1 MPNRRR
7 GEVEAILDGRPMTLV
22 LTLGALAELEAAFA
36 AEDLSALAARFAA
49 GRLSAR
55 DVIRVVT
62 CGLRGAGHAVGEPE
76 VAALRIDG
84 GVVGWA
90 ALVADLLAVTFGA
103 EEGAGRPDTAANDRP
118 QTGSAPPSSVL
129 HGTSEDETFSRR
141 ELDPVPSPPIVPGA
155 PSPSP
160 GTI

>member
-7 GEVEAILDGRPMTLV
+7 GEVEAILDGRPTTLV

-62 CGLRGAGHAVGEPE
+62 CGLKGAGHAIGEAE

-90 ALVADLLAVTFGA
+90 ALVADLLAVTFGGDDG
-103 EEGAGRPDTAANDRP
+103 EGAPRPA
-118 QTGSAPPSSVL
+118 
-129 HGTSEDETFSRR
+129 
-141 ELDPVPSPPIVPGA
+141 DPAPSPPIVPGA

>member
-7 GEVEAILDGRPMTLV
+7 GEVEAILDGRPTTLV

-36 AEDLSALAARFAA
+36 AEDLSALAARFAS

-62 CGLRGAGHAVGEPE
+62 CGLKGAGHPVGEAE

-103 EEGAGRPDTAANDRP
+103 DTEE
-118 QTGSAPPSSVL
+118 GSAPSAPSQE
-129 HGTSEDETFSRR
+129 GRGGD
-141 ELDPVPSPPIVPGA
+141 VPPPIVPGA

-160 GTI
+160 GTT

>member
-7 GEVEAILDGRPMTLV
+7 GEIEAILDGRPTTLV

-36 AEDLSALAARFAA
+36 AEDLSALATRFAS

-62 CGLRGAGHAVGEPE
+62 CGLKGAGHAVGEAE

-103 EEGAGRPDTAANDRP
+103 EDGEGTRPAGLPENTDP
-118 QTGSAPPSSVL
+118 APFPR
-129 HGTSEDETFSRR
+129 T
-141 ELDPVPSPPIVPGA
+141 VPGA

-160 GTI
+160 GTT